1 LFGIATEP
9 PVTNAALL
17 TDPNSAGGSGWTDVG
32 ATNGGVTFE
41 LEQTYTQLTVDQLVD
56 PVGARLTARV
66 MQCTATIDE
75 VTLANMSMAM
85 NQLATIVTGAGWSQ
99 LTPTTTTSAT
109 QPTYLGVIMDGWAP
123 TLLTGLAARRRIIL
137 RKCLSDTKLST
148 KFAKPDRAE
157 YAATWTGFYISPSVA
172 PFVVL
177 DQIS

>member
-1 LFGIATEP
+1 M
-9 PVTNAALL
+9 TNAALL
-17 TDPNSAGGSGWTDVG
+17 TDPNSDGGSGWTDVG